1 MSKNR
6 LDFQAQLSRHSHDVS
21 AGYSS
26 SLTTG
31 PIVPQYYHV
40 LQPGDTLYFDVHMFT
55 RMQDVVTAFL
65 GEVDVH
71 LDAFFVPLQ
80 MLYTPFGQIYS
91 QTDDFISSKFD
102 LTGVSAERLQDF
114 PVIPLDGTIASR
126 SMSAELTAY
135 VPSECWGKAC
145 FRLLDALGCN
155 PLGVCSAA
163 SRQASSYEGAAIDDS
178 YCHNPNISP
187 WLFAAYQAIYQKFFR
202 NDEVERLK
210 VYTYN
215 FDKAFGSQV
224 ISSNAASFITLRYCQ
239 RPQDYFTRVRV
250 SPIASAVNSIYNN
263 NDWSSDGGSLN
274 NMLSKVNSF
283 LTSSPA
289 SFRFS
294 GFGLPSGDS
303 GNNKAFNAVSS
314 FGSIDNYAD
323 DYLST
328 LNAANIRA
336 LFAVDKFSRIYGRA
350 DKTYDDQ
357 ILAHFG
363 IQIPHDV
370 KHDATRIK
378 SWRFGIGS
386 EPIYGTNNN
395 TYLDV
400 SGNETNSSVI
410 GQVGGQAQGTFNS
423 QQEKFTAPV
432 HGVFMI
438 VAYALTKPRYCNTF
452 DKLNML
458 TDRLSFPIP
467 EFDKLGAQPL
477 YKFEVTPYFLQASML
492 DQFLGWQNRYAQ
504 FKEKY
509 NRISYTFAAQSTR
522 YDDQSVNVYA
532 PWLLS
537 RPVFSGLDNAVDMLD
552 DESHFPSYELFQE
565 NVNALNI
572 ILRRSYTNRFATDYF
587 SQPHLILQSDPLI
600 TEFMCNAKLVSW
612 MSETGEPD
620 L

>member
-6 LDFQAQLSRHSHDVS
+6 LDYRAQLSRHTHDVS

-40 LQPGDTLYFDVHMFT
+40 LNPGDTLYFDVHMFT

-80 MLYTPFGQIYS
+80 MLYTPFGQIFS

-102 LTGVSAERLQDF
+102 LSGVSTERLQDF
-114 PVIPLDGTIASR
+114 PVIPLDGAIASR
-126 SMSAELTAY
+126 SMSAELTTY

-155 PLGVCSAA
+155 PLGVCSSD
-163 SRQASSYEGAAIDDS
+163 SRQATSYVGDAIDDA

-187 WLFAAYQAIYQKFFR
+187 WLFAAYQAIYQKYFR

-215 FDKAFGSQV
+215 FDTAFGTQFV
-224 ISSNAASFITLRYCQ
+224 SNANSFITLRYCQ

-250 SPIASAVNSIYNN
+250 SPIASAVNSIYNQN
-263 NDWSSDGGSLN
+263 NWSTDGGSLN
-274 NMLSKVNSF
+274 TLLNKVNSF
-283 LTSSPA
+283 LTSSQF
-289 SFRFS
+289 SVTNQGTGIYS
-294 GFGLPSGDS
+294 GFS
-303 GNNKAFNAVSS
+303 
-314 FGSIDNYAD
+314 AD
-323 DYLST
+323 DYSFASVSHT
-328 LNAANIRA
+328 VDAPEGHASRSNSLNAANIRA

-363 IQIPHDV
+363 IKIPHDV

-386 EPIYGTNNN
+386 EPIYGTANVISQVAGDD
-395 TYLDV
+395 TRV
-400 SGNETNSSVI
+400 SSL

-423 QQEKFTAPV
+423 RQEKFTAPV

-438 VAYALTKPRYCNTF
+438 VAYAVTKPRYCNTF
-452 DKLNML
+452 DKLNLL
-458 TDRLSFPIP
+458 TDRLSFPIA

-477 YKFEVTPYFLQASML
+477 YKFEVTPYFLQSSKR

-509 NRISYTFAAQSTR
+509 NRISYTFANPSIQT
-522 YDDQSVNVYA
+522 DDNSINVYA

-537 RPVFSGLDNAVDMLD
+537 RPVFGEISNAPGILDNDA
-552 DESHFPSYELFQE
+552 SHFPSYELFSE

-572 ILRRSYTNRFATDYF
+572 VMRNLYSNGFSNSYFTH
-587 SQPHLILQSDPLI
+587 PHLILQTDPLI

>member
-6 LDFQAQLSRHSHDVS
+6 LDFRAQLSRHTHDVS

-40 LQPGDTLYFDVHMFT
+40 LNPGDTLYFDVHMFT

-80 MLYTPFGQIYS
+80 MLYTPFGQVYS

-102 LTGVSAERLQDF
+102 LTDISSDRLQNF
-114 PVIPLDGTIASR
+114 PVIPLDGAIASR
-126 SMSAELTAY
+126 SMSAELTTY
-135 VPSECWGKAC
+135 VPSECWGKSC

-155 PLGVCSAA
+155 PLGVCSSA
-163 SRQASSYEGAAIDDS
+163 SRQASSYEGAAIDDV

-210 VYTYN
+210 VSTYN
-215 FDKAFGSQV
+215 FDNAFGTQFV
-224 ISSNAASFITLRYCQ
+224 SNAKSFITLRYCQ
-239 RPQDYFTRVRV
+239 RPQDYFTSVRV

-274 NMLSKVNSF
+274 NLLNKVDSF
-283 LTSSPA
+283 LGSSCIEPKFGKFDSNTGTPA
-289 SFRFS
+289 
-294 GFGLPSGDS
+294 D
-303 GNNKAFNAVSS
+303 KAFLAVSGYMDAVEAS
-314 FGSIDNYAD
+314 VRSSY
-323 DYLST
+323 S
-328 LNAANIRA
+328 LNTANIRA

-386 EPIYGTNNN
+386 EPIYGTANVISQVAGDD
-395 TYLDV
+395 TRV
-400 SGNETNSSVI
+400 SSL

-438 VAYALTKPRYCNTF
+438 VAYAVTKPRYCNTF
-452 DKLNML
+452 DKLNLL
-458 TDRLSFPIP
+458 TDRLSFPIA

-477 YKFEVTPYFLQASML
+477 YKFEVTPYFLQTSKR

-509 NRISYTFAAQSTR
+509 NRISYTFATPSIR
-522 YDDQSVNVYA
+522 YDEDSINVYS

-537 RPVFSGLDNAVDMLD
+537 RP
-552 DESHFPSYELFQE
+552 E
-565 NVNALNI
+565 I
-572 ILRRSYTNRFATDYF
+572 
-587 SQPHLILQSDPLI
+587 
-600 TEFMCNAKLVSW
+600 
-612 MSETGEPD
+612 
-620 L
+620 

>member
-6 LDFQAQLSRHSHDVS
+6 LDYRAQLSRHSHDVS

-40 LQPGDTLYFDVHMFT
+40 LNPGDTLYFDVHMFT

-102 LTGVSAERLQDF
+102 LSGLNISRLQDF
-114 PVIPLDGTIASR
+114 PTIPLDGAIASR
-126 SMSAELTAY
+126 SMSAELTTY

-155 PLGVCSAA
+155 PLGVCSSD
-163 SRQASSYEGAAIDDS
+163 SRQISLYDGAAIDDA

-202 NDEVERLK
+202 NDELERLK
-210 VYTYN
+210 VSTYN
-215 FDKAFGSQV
+215 FDNAFGTQFV
-224 ISSNAASFITLRYCQ
+224 PNANSFITLRYCQ

-250 SPIASAVNSIYNN
+250 SPIASAVNSIYNQN
-263 NDWSSDGGSLN
+263 NWSSDGGSLN
-274 NMLSKVNSF
+274 SFLNKVNSF
-283 LTSSPA
+283 LSSN
-289 SFRFS
+289 SFVVNTQTFDSNSGEFDGPSFQSVSHAVNAEELSS
-294 GFGLPSGDS
+294 GFSNS
-303 GNNKAFNAVSS
+303 
-314 FGSIDNYAD
+314 
-323 DYLST
+323 

-336 LFAVDKFSRIYGRA
+336 LFAVDKFTRIYGRA

-363 IQIPHDV
+363 IKIPHDV

-386 EPIYGTNNN
+386 EPIYGTANVIAQVAGDD
-395 TYLDV
+395 TRV
-400 SGNETNSSVI
+400 SSL

-438 VAYALTKPRYCNTF
+438 VAYAVTKPRYCNTF
-452 DKLNML
+452 DKLNL
-458 TDRLSFPIP
+458 LNDRLSFPIA

-477 YKFEVTPYFLQASML
+477 YKFEVTPYFLQA
-492 DQFLGWQNRYAQ
+492 DKRGQFLGWQNRYAQ

-509 NRISYTFAAQSTR
+509 NRISYTFANPSIQ
-522 YDDQSVNVYA
+522 YDDNSINVYA

-537 RPVFSGLDNAVDMLD
+537 RPVFGEISNAPGILDSD
-552 DESHFPSYELFQE
+552 DSHFPSYELFQE

-572 ILRRSYTNRFATDYF
+572 VMRNLYTSGFSTSYFT
-587 SQPHLILQSDPLI
+587 QPHLILQTDPLI

>member
-6 LDFQAQLSRHSHDVS
+6 LDFRAQLSRHTHDVS

-55 RMQDVVTAFL
+55 RMQDIVTAFL

-102 LTGVSAERLQDF
+102 LTGVSSERLQDF
-114 PVIPLDGTIASR
+114 PVISLDDAIASR
-126 SMSAELTAY
+126 SMSAELTTY

-163 SRQASSYEGAAIDDS
+163 SRQASSYEGAALDDV

-215 FDKAFGSQV
+215 FDNSFGSQV
-224 ISSNAASFITLRYCQ
+224 ISSNANSFITLRYCQ

-274 NMLSKVNSF
+274 NLLNKVNTF
-283 LTSSPA
+283 LGSSSIEPKFGKFDSSTGTPA
-289 SFRFS
+289 
-294 GFGLPSGDS
+294 D
-303 GNNKAFNAVSS
+303 KAFFAVSS
-314 FGSIDNYAD
+314 YMDATEAAIRSSY
-323 DYLST
+323 S
-328 LNAANIRA
+328 LNTANIRA

-395 TYLDV
+395 TYLDS
-400 SGNETNSSVI
+400 SGNESNSSVI

-452 DKLNML
+452 DKLNIL
-458 TDRLSFPIP
+458 TNRLSFPIP

-477 YKFEVTPYFLQASML
+477 YKFEVTPYFLQASKR

-509 NRISYTFAAQSTR
+509 NRISYTFAAQSTH
-522 YDDQSVNVYA
+522 YDDQSANIYA

-537 RPVFSGLDNAVDMLD
+537 RPVFSGLINAVDILD
-552 DESHFPSYELFQE
+552 NESHFPSYELFQE

-572 ILRRSYTNRFATDYF
+572 VMRRSYLSGFATNYF
-587 SQPHLILQSDPLI
+587 YQPHMILQSDPLI

-612 MSETGEPD
+612 MSDTGEPD

>member
-6 LDFQAQLSRHSHDVS
+6 LDFRAQLSRHSHDVS

-65 GEVDVH
+65 GEVDIH

-102 LTGVSAERLQDF
+102 LTDISSDRLQNF
-114 PVIPLDGTIASR
+114 PVIPLDGAIASR
-126 SMSAELTAY
+126 SMSAELTTY

-155 PLGVCSAA
+155 PLGVCSSA
-163 SRQASSYEGAAIDDS
+163 SRQASSYEGASIDDA

-215 FDKAFGSQV
+215 FDNAFGTQFV
-224 ISSNAASFITLRYCQ
+224 SNANSFITLRYCQ
-239 RPQDYFTRVRV
+239 RPQDYFTSVRV

-263 NDWSSDGGSLN
+263 NDWSSDGGTLNTLLNKVDSFLGSSRILPRFGKFDSSTGTPADKAFFAVSDYMDAREASPGSSYSLN
-274 NMLSKVNSF
+274 
-283 LTSSPA
+283 T
-289 SFRFS
+289 
-294 GFGLPSGDS
+294 
-303 GNNKAFNAVSS
+303 
-314 FGSIDNYAD
+314 
-323 DYLST
+323 
-328 LNAANIRA
+328 ANIRA

-386 EPIYGTNNN
+386 EPIYGTANVISQVAGDD
-395 TYLDV
+395 TRV
-400 SGNETNSSVI
+400 SSL

-438 VAYALTKPRYCNTF
+438 VAYAVTKPRYCNTF
-452 DKLNML
+452 DKLNLL
-458 TDRLSFPIP
+458 TDRLSFPIV

-477 YKFEVTPYFLQASML
+477 YKFEVTPYFLQASKR

-509 NRISYTFAAQSTR
+509 NRISYTFANPSIH
-522 YDDQSVNVYA
+522 YNEGSINVYS

-537 RPVFSGLDNAVDMLD
+537 RPVFGEIINAPGILDI
-552 DESHFPSYELFQE
+552 EGSHFPSYELFQE

-572 ILRRSYTNRFATDYF
+572 VMRNLYTSGFSTSYFT
-587 SQPHLILQSDPLI
+587 QPHLILQTDPLI